1 MEKFDI
7 IVVGAGTGGCMTAKT
22 VAEAGLKVCLID
34 RKPREEIG
42 EKICGDAIGKHHF
55 DNLGLAYPKGEELEL
70 QIAGVR
76 IYSPDMKTVFEI
88 KEQKL
93 YGFILNRRMFGQR
106 LLNEST
112 DAGATLLDSTIIIDP
127 TFKDGFVT
135 GVTAKNMR
143 SQSRIQLQS
152 KVVVEASGFNA
163 VLRKKLPPQLG
174 IDLHVD
180 NEDIEACHREIR
192 QLKGGGGRDVDADF
206 LELYLDMNV
215 TPGGYA
221 WIFPEGGNRV
231 NVGLGVSMKEGFP
244 NPKTQLYDH
253 VLSKPRFEGSTILN
267 EGTWYLPTRRPLDCM
282 TGNGVLV
289 VGDAACQ
296 VNPVHGGGMG
306 PSMTGGFTAG
316 HVIVD
321 ALEKDDFSRAGL
333 WQYNVRYMKVYGAK
347 QAGLDIFRLFLLNNV
362 GNEEI
367 NYGMKY
373 KVITEEDVLQVTQG
387 QDLHLNITEKTRRAF
402 RGFGKLGMLIRL
414 RDAANLL
421 KKMKN
426 LYQNYPES
434 PAGFA
439 EWQRK
444 TQETMKEANR
454 RLSRSR
460 T

>member
-1 MEKFDI
+1 MKRFDV
-7 IVVGAGTGGCMTAKT
+7 IVVGAGTGGCMTAITSAK
-22 VAEAGLKVCLID
+22 AGLKVCLLD

-42 EKICGDAIGKHHF
+42 EKICGDAVGKHHF
-55 DNLGLAYPKGEELEL
+55 DNLGLAYPKGEELAMR
-70 QIAGVR
+70 IAGVR
-76 IYSPDMKTVFEI
+76 IYSPNMNTVFEI
-88 KEQKL
+88 KEQQL

-106 LLNEST
+106 LVNEAT

-127 TFKDGFVT
+127 TLKDGFVT
-135 GVTAKNMR
+135 GVTAKNTR
-143 SQSRIQLQS
+143 TQNRTQLQS
-152 KVVVEASGFNA
+152 KVVVDASGFNA
-163 VLRKKLPPQLG
+163 VLRKKLPPQIG

-180 NEDIEACHREIR
+180 NKDVEACHREIR
-192 QLKGGGGRDVDADF
+192 QLKGEGDVDTDF
-206 LELYLDMNV
+206 LEIYFDMNV
-215 TPGGYA
+215 TPSGYT
-221 WIFPEGGNRV
+221 WVFPEGGNRV
-231 NVGLGVSMKEGFP
+231 NVGLGVAMKEGFP
-244 NPKTQLYDH
+244 NPRTQLYKH

-282 TGNGVLV
+282 TGNGVMV

-306 PSMTGGFTAG
+306 PSMTGGMTAG
-316 HVIVD
+316 QTIVD
-321 ALEKDDFSRAGL
+321 SMEKDDFSREGL
-333 WQYNVRYMKVYGAK
+333 WQYNVKYMKAYGAK
-347 QAGLDIFRLFLLNNV
+347 QAGLDIFRLFLLNSV

-373 KVITEEDVLQVTQG
+373 KLITEEDVLKVTQG
-387 QDLHLNITEKTRRAF
+387 QSLHLNIPEKTRRAF
-402 RGFGKLGMLIRL
+402 RGLGKLGMLIRL

-426 LYQNYPES
+426 FYQNYPES
-434 PAGFA
+434 PEGFS

-444 TQETMKEANR
+444 TQEIMEEANR

>member
-1 MEKFDI
+1 LSKFD
-7 IVVGAGTGGCMTAKT
+7 VVVAGAGTAGSMTALTAAK
-22 VAEAGLKVCLID
+22 AGLKVCLLD
-34 RKPREEIG
+34 RKPREQIG
-42 EKICGDAIGKHHF
+42 EKICGDAVGKHHF
-55 DNLGLAYPKGEELEL
+55 DNLGLAYPKGEELQL
-70 QIAGVR
+70 RIAGVR

-88 KEQKL
+88 EEKQL

-106 LLNEST
+106 LVNEAA
-112 DAGATLLDSTIIIDP
+112 DAGATLLDSTMILDP
-127 TFKDGFVT
+127 MFKDGFVA
-135 GVTAKNMR
+135 GVTAKNMH
-143 SQSRIQLQS
+143 SQGKIQLQS
-152 KVVVEASGFNA
+152 KVVVDASGFNG

-180 NEDIEACHREIR
+180 NEDVEACYREIR
-192 QLKGGGGRDVDADF
+192 QLEGWGGHEVDAGF

-215 TPGGYA
+215 TPGGYT
-221 WIFPEGGNRV
+221 WVFPEGGNKV
-231 NVGLGVSMKEGFP
+231 NVGLGVSMKKGFP
-244 NPKTQLYDH
+244 NPRTQLYEH

-296 VNPVHGGGMG
+296 VNPVHGGGIG

-316 HVIVD
+316 QVIAD
-321 ALEKDDFSRAGL
+321 SIEKGDVSRAGL
-333 WQYNVRYMKVYGAK
+333 WQYNVRYMRSYGAK
-347 QAGLDIFRLFLLNNV
+347 QAGLDIFRLFLLNHV

-373 KVITEEDVLQVTQG
+373 KLVTQDDVLQVTQG

-426 LYQNYPES
+426 LYNNYPES
-434 PAGFA
+434 PAGFS

-444 TQETMKEANR
+444 TRETMQEANK
-454 RLSRSR
+454 RLS
-460 T
+460 

>member
-1 MEKFDI
+1 LKKFDV
-7 IVVGAGTGGCMTAKT
+7 IVVGAGTAGCLTAKT
-22 VAEAGLKVCLID
+22 AANAGLEVCLID

-42 EKICGDAIGKHHF
+42 EKICGDAVGKHHF
-55 DNLGLAYPKGEELEL
+55 DNLGLAYPRGEELGL
-70 QIAGVR
+70 RIAGVK

-88 KEQKL
+88 KEQQL

-106 LLNEST
+106 LLNEAT
-112 DAGATLLDSTIIIDP
+112 DAGATLLDSTIIINP
-127 TFKDGFVT
+127 TLKDGFVT
-135 GVTAKNMR
+135 GVMAKNTR
-143 SQSRIQLQS
+143 TQNTTQLQS
-152 KVVVEASGFNA
+152 KVVVDASGFNA

-174 IDLHVD
+174 IDLHVN

-192 QLKGGGGRDVDADF
+192 QLEGGGGQDVDAGF

-215 TPGGYA
+215 APGGYT
-221 WIFPEGGNRV
+221 WVFPEGGNRV

-253 VLSKPRFEGSTILN
+253 VLSKPRFAGSTILN

-282 TGNGVLV
+282 TGNGVMV

-306 PSMTGGFTAG
+306 PSMAGGFTAG
-316 HVIVD
+316 QVIVE
-321 ALEKDDFSRAGL
+321 ALEKDDFSRVGL

-347 QAGLDIFRLFLLNNV
+347 QAGLDIFRLFLLSSV
-362 GNEEI
+362 SNEEI

-373 KVITEEDVLQVTQG
+373 KLITEEDVLKATQG

-421 KKMKN
+421 KKMKA
-426 LYQNYPES
+426 LYLNYPAS
-434 PAGFA
+434 PNGFE
-439 EWQRK
+439 EWRK
-444 TQETMKEANR
+444 RTEAVMNEANR
-454 RLSRSR
+454 RLSRKQ

>member
-1 MEKFDI
+1 MEKFDV
-7 IVVGAGTGGCMTAKT
+7 IVIGAGTGGCLTAITAAK
-22 VAEAGLKVCLID
+22 AGLKVCLID

-42 EKICGDAIGKHHF
+42 EKICGDAVGKHHF
-55 DNLGLAYPKGEELEL
+55 DNLGLAYPKGEELGL
-70 QIAGVR
+70 RIAGVK

-88 KEQKL
+88 KEQQL

-106 LLNEST
+106 LVNEAT
-112 DAGATLLDSTIIIDP
+112 DAGATLLDSTIIIEP
-127 TFKDGFVT
+127 TLKDGFVA
-135 GVTAKNMR
+135 GVTAKNTLT
-143 SQSRIQLQS
+143 QSKTQLQS
-152 KVVVEASGFNA
+152 KVVVDASGFNA
-163 VLRKKLPPQLG
+163 VLRKKLPPQIG

-192 QLKGGGGRDVDADF
+192 QLKSGGGLDVETEF

-215 TPGGYA
+215 TPGGYT
-221 WIFPEGGNRV
+221 WIFPEGENKV
-231 NVGLGVSMKEGFP
+231 NVGLGVVMKKGFP
-244 NPKTQLYDH
+244 NPKTQLYTH
-253 VLSKPRFEGSTILN
+253 VLSKPKFEGSTILN
-267 EGTWYLPTRRPLDCM
+267 QGTWYLPTRRPLDCM

-306 PSMTGGFTAG
+306 PSMTGGVVAG
-316 HVIVD
+316 QVIAE

-333 WQYNVRYMKVYGAK
+333 WQYNVRYMRAYGAK
-347 QAGLDIFRLFLLNNV
+347 QAGLDIFRLFLLNRV

-373 KVITEEDVLQVTQG
+373 KLITQEDVLQVSQG

-414 RDAANLL
+414 RDAAHLL
-421 KKMKN
+421 KKMKS
-426 LYQNYPES
+426 LYRNYPES

-439 EWQRK
+439 EWQKK
-444 TQETMKEANR
+444 TQEIMNEANR
-454 RLSRSR
+454 RLGGSQA
-460 T
+460 

>member
-1 MEKFDI
+1 MKKFDV
-7 IVVGAGTGGCMTAKT
+7 IVVGAGTAGCLTSITAAK
-22 VAEAGLKVCLID
+22 AGLKVCLID

-42 EKICGDAIGKHHF
+42 EKICGDAVGKHHF
-55 DNLGLAYPKGEELEL
+55 DNLGLAYPKGEELGL
-70 QIAGVR
+70 QIGGVR
-76 IYSPDMKTVFEI
+76 IYSPDMNTVFQI
-88 KEQKL
+88 KGEQL

-106 LLNEST
+106 LVNEAT
-112 DAGATLLDSTIIIDP
+112 DAGATLLDSTMIIDP
-127 TFKDGFVT
+127 TLKDGFVT
-135 GVTAKNMR
+135 GVTTKSMR
-143 SQSRIQLQS
+143 VQSRTQLQS

-180 NEDIEACHREIR
+180 NEDVEACHREIR
-192 QLKGGGGRDVDADF
+192 QLKGGRDVETDF
-206 LELYLDMNV
+206 LEIYLDMNV
-215 TPGGYA
+215 TPSGYT
-221 WIFPEGGNRV
+221 WIFPEGENKV
-231 NVGLGVSMKEGFP
+231 NVGLGVAMKEGFP
-244 NPKTQLYDH
+244 NPRTQLYRH

-296 VNPVHGGGMG
+296 VNPIHGGGMG
-306 PSMTGGFTAG
+306 PSMTGGMAAG
-316 HVIVD
+316 QVIVD

-333 WQYNVRYMKVYGAK
+333 WQYNVSYMKVYGAK
-347 QAGLDIFRLFLLNNV
+347 QAGLDIFRLFLLNSV

-373 KVITEEDVLQVTQG
+373 KLITEEDVLKVSQG
-387 QDLHLNITEKTRRAF
+387 QSLHLNIPEKTRRAF

-434 PAGFA
+434 PAGFV
-439 EWQRK
+439 EWKKK
-444 TQETMKEANR
+444 TQEIMNEAKR
-454 RLSRSR
+454 RLSQSRS
-460 T
+460 

>member
-1 MEKFDI
+1 LSKFD
-7 IVVGAGTGGCMTAKT
+7 VVVAGAGTAGSMTALTAAK
-22 VAEAGLKVCLID
+22 ASLKVCLLD
-34 RKPREEIG
+34 RKPREQIG
-42 EKICGDAIGKHHF
+42 EKICGDAVGKHHF
-55 DNLGLAYPKGEELEL
+55 DNLGLAYPKGEELGL
-70 QIAGVR
+70 RIAGVR

-88 KEQKL
+88 EEKQL
-93 YGFILNRRMFGQR
+93 YGFIVNRRMFGQR
-106 LLNEST
+106 LVNEAT
-112 DAGATLLDSTIIIDP
+112 DAGATLLDSTMIIDP
-127 TFKDGFVT
+127 TLKDGFVT
-135 GVTAKNMR
+135 GVTAKDMR
-143 SQSRIQLQS
+143 TQSRIQLQS
-152 KVVVEASGFNA
+152 KVVVEASGFNS
-163 VLRKKLPPQLG
+163 VLRKKLPPQIG

-180 NEDIEACHREIR
+180 NEDVEACHREIR
-192 QLKGGGGRDVDADF
+192 QLKGGGEHEVDGGF

-215 TPGGYA
+215 TPGGYT
-221 WIFPEGGNRV
+221 WVFPEGGNKV
-231 NVGLGVSMKEGFP
+231 NVGLGVSMKKGFP
-244 NPKTQLYDH
+244 NPRTQLYEH

-296 VNPVHGGGMG
+296 VNPVHGGGIG

-316 HVIVD
+316 QVIAD
-321 ALEKDDFSRAGL
+321 SIEKGDVSRAGL
-333 WQYNVRYMKVYGAK
+333 WQYNVRYMRSYGAK
-347 QAGLDIFRLFLLNNV
+347 QAGLDIFRLFLLNHV

-373 KVITEEDVLQVTQG
+373 KLVTQDDVLQVTQG

-426 LYQNYPES
+426 LYNNYPES
-434 PAGFA
+434 PAGFS

-444 TQETMKEANR
+444 TRETMQEANK
-454 RLSRSR
+454 RLS
-460 T
+460 